1 MFAKAEKEKDEEVER
16 RRMEMEEVQ
25 QEQSRQHEAARAAAA
40 ANYAAAKIVA
50 TAAFFKNLAYRQE
63 VREQERRCMRDRS
76 RSRQRKLGLPTP
88 DQLREWSSRTYVD
101 IKDSAE
107 EDGVANPEQSL

>member
-25 QEQSRQHEAARAAAA
+25 QEQSRQQEARTAAAA
-40 ANYAAAKIVA
+40 ENAAAAKIRA
-50 TAAFFKNLAYRQE
+50 TADFWRKLAYRQE

-88 DQLREWSSRTYVD
+88 DQLREWSYRTYVD

-107 EDGVANPEQSL
+107 EDGVANP